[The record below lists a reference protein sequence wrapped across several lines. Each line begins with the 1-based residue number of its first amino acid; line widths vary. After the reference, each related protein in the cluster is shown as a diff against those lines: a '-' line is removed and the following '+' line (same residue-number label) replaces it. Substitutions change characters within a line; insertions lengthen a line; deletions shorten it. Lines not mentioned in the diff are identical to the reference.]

1 MNNLFKLILIVSV
14 LTFSSLKV
22 NAAILTGSEIKKAI
36 VEQVKEKY
44 KSYTSAQL
52 EVEVVAL
59 PFKDLTVPNGK
70 VSYIVQS
77 NVNKFVARDLE
88 KVSLYV
94 NDQFIRAFN
103 APVVVKAYEDV
114 LVSSGFINIGQP
126 LNKNNMTVKRIE
138 ISNVMS
144 YPLRAD
150 AIGKEMLAKKA
161 FREGEIIDKRF
172 VKLMPDVVRNA
183 IVSVTFKT
191 NNLTIV
197 IDAKAL
203 SDGVIGERIC
213 LMSKTYNKVYTGKVI
228 GENKVLVEI

>member
-1 MNNLFKLILIVSV
+1 MKNLFRLILIVSV

-22 NAAILTGSEIKKAI
+22 NAAILTGPEIKKAI

-52 EVEVVAL
+52 DVQVVAL
-59 PFKDLTVPNGK
+59 PFKDLSVPNGK

-94 NDQFIRAFN
+94 NDQFVKSFN

-114 LVSSGFINIGQP
+114 LVASGFINIGQP
-126 LNKNNMTVKRIE
+126 LNTNNVTVKRIE

-150 AIGKEMLAKKA
+150 AMGKEMLAKKA
-161 FREGEIIDKRF
+161 FREGEILDKRF
-172 VKLMPDVVRNA
+172 VKLRPDVLRNA
-183 IVSVTFKT
+183 TVAVTFKT
-191 NNLTIV
+191 NNLTIA
-197 IDAKAL
+197 IDARAL
-203 SDGVIGERIC
+203 SDGVIGENIC
-213 LMSKTYNKVYTGKVI
+213 LMSKEYNKVYTGKVI
-228 GENKVLVEI
+228 GENKVLVQI

>member
-1 MNNLFKLILIVSV
+1 MKNLFRLILIVSV

-22 NAAILTGSEIKKAI
+22 NAAILTGPEIKKAI
-36 VEQVKEKY
+36 VEQVREKY

-52 EVEVVAL
+52 DIQVVAL
-59 PFKDLTVPNGK
+59 PFKDLSVPNGK

-94 NDQFIRAFN
+94 DDQFIKAFN

-114 LVSSGFINIGQP
+114 LVASNFINIGQP
-126 LNKNNMTVKRIE
+126 LNTNNVTVKRIE

-150 AIGKEMLAKKA
+150 AMGKEMMAKKA
-161 FREGEIIDKRF
+161 FREGEILDKRF
-172 VKLMPDVVRNA
+172 VKLRPDVLRNA
-183 IVSVTFKT
+183 TVAVTFKT
-191 NNLTIV
+191 NNLTIA
-197 IDAKAL
+197 IDARAL
-203 SDGVIGERIC
+203 SDGVIGESIC
-213 LMSKTYNKVYTGKVI
+213 LMSKEYNKVYTGKVI

>member
-1 MNNLFKLILIVSV
+1 MKNLFRLILIMSV
-14 LTFSSLKV
+14 LTFGSLKV
-22 NAAILTGSEIKKAI
+22 NAAILSGPEIKKAI
-36 VEQVKEKY
+36 AEQVKEKY
-44 KSYTSAQL
+44 KTYTSAQID
-52 EVEVVAL
+52 VQVVAL
-59 PFKDLTVPNGK
+59 PFKDLSVPNGK

-77 NVNKFVARDLE
+77 NMNKFVARDLE

-94 NDQFIRAFN
+94 NDQFVRSFN

-150 AIGKEMLAKKA
+150 AMGKEMLAKKA

-213 LMSKTYNKVYTGKVI
+213 LMSKEYNKVYTGKVI

>member
-1 MNNLFKLILIVSV
+1 MKNLFRLILIFSV
-14 LTFSSLKV
+14 LTFSVLKV

-52 EVEVVAL
+52 DVQVVAL
-59 PFKDLTVPNGK
+59 PFKDLSVPNGK

-94 NDQFIRAFN
+94 NDQFIKSFN

-126 LNKNNMTVKRIE
+126 LNKNNVTVKRIE

-197 IDAKAL
+197 IDARAL

-213 LMSKTYNKVYTGKVI
+213 LMSKEYNKVYTGKVI